1 MKSLI
6 ASVIAAC
13 LLATPV
19 WAATPLLTDDAN
31 TLGTGKGQFEVCG
44 RVGFDRDVTDGV
56 STKNTTSQITSAL
69 TYGVA
74 DPVDLVLEFARTW
87 GTSSTAGVDSSE
99 PDAADIKISTKI
111 KVYEAGGFAFALRP
125 DLGYSYR
132 PAGNSKD
139 YAPFW
144 GVILIVGKQFEP
156 VTFNI
161 NIGYLHYSY
170 QSEAD
175 REGLRPDIWSA
186 SLSATWQ
193 VTKDLQIVADIG
205 TGTNPDKTTS
215 QMPAFSCAGVIYSLT
230 DYLDIAAGAKFG
242 LNKPETDV
250 TLQSALVLKF

>member
-1 MKSLI
+1 MKSLF
-6 ASVIAAC
+6 ASVIAVF
-13 LLATPV
+13 LIATPV

-31 TLGTGKGQFEVCG
+31 TLGAGKGQFEVCG

-56 STKNTTSQITSAL
+56 TTKSTTPQITSAL

-111 KVYEAGGFAFALRP
+111 KVYETGGFAFALRP

-144 GVILIVGKQFEP
+144 GGVLIIGKQFEP

-193 VTKDLQIVADIG
+193 VTKDLQIVADFG

>member
-13 LLATPV
+13 LITAPV

-31 TLGTGKGQFEVCG
+31 TLGAGEGQFEVCG

-56 STKNTTSQITSAL
+56 TTKSTTPQITTAL

-74 DPVDLVLEFARTW
+74 EQVDLVLEFARTW

-99 PDAADIKISTKI
+99 PDAADF
-111 KVYEAGGFAFALRP
+111 KVSSKVKAYEAGGYIFSIRP

-132 PAGNSKD
+132 PAGDSKD

-144 GVILIVGKQFEP
+144 GGVLIVGKQFEP
-156 VTFNI
+156 VTFHI
-161 NIGYLHYSY
+161 NLGYLHYSY

-186 SLSATWQ
+186 SFSATWQ
-193 VTKDLQIVADIG
+193 VTKDLQMVADIG
-205 TGTNPDKTTS
+205 TGTNPDRATS
-215 QMPAFSCAGVIYSLT
+215 EMPTFSCAGLIYSLT

-242 LNKPETDV
+242 LNKPETDT

>member
-1 MKSLI
+1 MKSRI
-6 ASVIAAC
+6 TSVIAAC
-13 LLATPV
+13 LVAAPT
-19 WAATPLLTDDAN
+19 WAASPLLTDDAN
-31 TLGTGKGQFEVCG
+31 TLGTGKGQLEVCG
-44 RVGFDRDVTDGV
+44 RVGFDHDVTSGIA
-56 STKNTTSQITSAL
+56 TKSTTSQVTTAF

-87 GTSSTAGVDSSE
+87 GTSSTAGVDSLE
-99 PDAADIKISTKI
+99 PDAADFKVSTKI
-111 KVYEAGGFAFALRP
+111 KTYEAGGYIFAIRP

-144 GVILIVGKQFEP
+144 GGVMIVGKQFEP
-156 VTFNI
+156 VSFHI
-161 NIGYLHYSY
+161 NLGYLHYSY

-186 SLSATWQ
+186 SFSATWQ
-193 VTKDLQIVADIG
+193 VTKDLQVVADIG

-215 QMPAFSCAGVIYSLT
+215 QMPAFSCAGIIYSLT

-242 LNKPETDV
+242 LNKPETDT

>member
-1 MKSLI
+1 MKSLLASAI
-6 ASVIAAC
+6 AVC

-31 TLGTGKGQFEVCG
+31 TLGAGKGQLEVCG

-56 STKNTTSQITSAL
+56 TTRSTTTQVTSAV

-74 DPVDLVLEFARTW
+74 DQVDLVLDITRTW
-87 GTSSTAGVDSSE
+87 GKSSTAGVDSSE

-111 KVYEAGGFAFALRP
+111 KLYETGGFAFAIRP
-125 DLGYSYR
+125 DIGYSYS

-139 YAPFW
+139 YAPLW
-144 GVILIVGKQFEP
+144 GGVLIVGKQFEP

-161 NIGYLHYSY
+161 NIGYLHYGY

-186 SLSATWQ
+186 SFSATWQ
-193 VTKDLQIVADIG
+193 ATKDIQIVADIG

-215 QMPAFSCAGVIYSLT
+215 QMPVFSCAGIIYSLT

-242 LNKPETDV
+242 LNKPETDT

>member
-6 ASVIAAC
+6 ASIIAVCLIAAP
-13 LLATPV
+13 A

-31 TLGTGKGQFEVCG
+31 TLGAGRGQFEVCG

-56 STKNTTSQITSAL
+56 TTKSITSQVTSAL

-74 DPVDLVLEFARTW
+74 DPVDLVLEFARSW
-87 GTSSTAGVDSSE
+87 GTSSTAGVVSSE
-99 PDAADIKISTKI
+99 PDAADFKISSKI
-111 KVYEAGGFAFALRP
+111 KAYEAGGFVFALRP

-132 PAGNSKD
+132 PAGNQKD

-144 GVILIVGKQFEP
+144 GGVLIVGKQLEP
-156 VTFNI
+156 VTLHI
-161 NIGYLHYSY
+161 NLSYLHYSH

-186 SLSATWQ
+186 SFSATWQ
-193 VTKDLQIVADIG
+193 VTKNLQMLADIG
-205 TGTNPDKTTS
+205 MGTNPDKTTS
-215 QMPAFSCAGVIYSLT
+215 EMPAFSCAGIVYSLT
-230 DYLDIAAGAKFG
+230 DYFDIAVGAKFG
-242 LNKPETDV
+242 LNKPETDT

>member
-6 ASVIAAC
+6 ASAITVC
-13 LLATPV
+13 LIATPV

-31 TLGTGKGQFEVCG
+31 TLGAGKGQFEVCG

-56 STKNTTSQITSAL
+56 TTKSTTPQITSAL

-111 KVYEAGGFAFALRP
+111 KLYETGGFAFALRP

-144 GVILIVGKQFEP
+144 GGVLIVGKQFEP

-175 REGLRPDIWSA
+175 REGLRSDIWSA
-186 SLSATWQ
+186 SLSAAWQ
-193 VTKDLQIVADIG
+193 VTKDIQIVADIG

-215 QMPAFSCAGVIYSLT
+215 QMPAFSCGGIIYSLT
-230 DYLDIAAGAKFG
+230 DYFDIAAGAKFG
-242 LNKPETDV
+242 LNKPETDT

>member
-6 ASVIAAC
+6 ASVIAAS
-13 LLATPV
+13 LIAVPV

-31 TLGTGKGQFEVCG
+31 TLGAGKGQFEVCG

-56 STKNTTSQITSAL
+56 PTKSTTPQATSAL

-74 DPVDLVLEFARTW
+74 DPVDLILEFARTW

-111 KVYEAGGFAFALRP
+111 KVYETGGFAFALRP

-144 GVILIVGKQFEP
+144 GGVLIVGKQFEP

-193 VTKDLQIVADIG
+193 VTKDIQVVADIG

-215 QMPAFSCAGVIYSLT
+215 QMPAFSCAGIIYSLT

-242 LNKPETDV
+242 LNKPETDT

>member
-1 MKSLI
+1 MKSFI

-13 LLATPV
+13 LITAPV

-31 TLGTGKGQFEVCG
+31 TLGAGEGQFEVCG

-56 STKNTTSQITSAL
+56 TTKSTTPQITTAL

-74 DPVDLVLEFARTW
+74 DQVDLVLEFARTW

-99 PDAADIKISTKI
+99 PDAADFKISS
-111 KVYEAGGFAFALRP
+111 KVKAYEAGGYIFSIRP

-132 PAGNSKD
+132 PAGDSKD

-144 GVILIVGKQFEP
+144 GGVLIVGKQFEP
-156 VTFNI
+156 VTFHI
-161 NIGYLHYSY
+161 NLGYLHYSY

-186 SLSATWQ
+186 SFSATWQ
-193 VTKDLQIVADIG
+193 VTKDLQMVADIG
-205 TGTNPDKTTS
+205 TGTNPDKATS
-215 QMPAFSCAGVIYSLT
+215 EMPTFSCAGLIYSLT

-242 LNKPETDV
+242 LNKPETDT
-250 TLQSALVLKF
+250 TLQSALILKF